1 MIRVVPKAELPLPPA
16 SERQTPSDGLLRL
29 PVVEASSLRGGVLAD
44 DSLIDVLASIRDGAQ
59 SRPDVHARTGLGRG
73 VVAQRVRD
81 LLDRGLVTDREV
93 GPSTGGRPP
102 RQLRFN
108 ADVGRLLVA
117 FVGATSLDVAITDV
131 TGAIIEQ
138 HAEESDVASGPA
150 PILERI
156 EELFDE
162 LLTRHRTAR
171 LWGIGIGIPGPVEFD
186 TGRPV
191 APPIMPGWDRYPIRP
206 RLTERYGVPVWVDND
221 ANVMALGEWRHGVAQ
236 GHNNVIFV
244 KIGSGIGAGLISDGL
259 LHRGAQGS
267 AGDVGHVQVT
277 DDAAILCRCG
287 NRGCLEAIVGGT
299 ALAREGERAAREGR
313 SPWLADVLR
322 RTGTITAR
330 DLSDGGS
337 YGDQTSIELLQTCGT
352 LVGKMLA
359 SMVNFFNP
367 SLIVLGGGVANAGDL
382 LLASTRQAIYGRSLP
397 LATRTLEVRTSELG
411 DLAGLLGAAT
421 MVLDE
426 LLSRELLPRW
436 LETGDPSAIA
446 REANR

>member
-1 MIRVVPKAELPLPPA
+1 VPKAELPTRPAYDRETPSEGRFRPPA
-16 SERQTPSDGLLRL
+16 AEHG
-29 PVVEASSLRGGVLAD
+29 AIRGGVLAD
-44 DSLIDVLASIRDGAQ
+44 ESLIEVLASIRDGAQ

-81 LLDRGLVTDREV
+81 LLDRGLVTDLEV
-93 GPSTGGRPP
+93 GTSTGGRPP

-131 TGAIIEQ
+131 AGAIIEQ
-138 HAEESDVASGPA
+138 RAEESDVASGPS

-162 LLTRHRTAR
+162 LLARHGTAR

-191 APPIMPGWDRYPIRP
+191 APPIMPGWDRYPIRA
-206 RLTERYGVPVWVDND
+206 RLTARYRVETWVDND

-236 GHNNVIFV
+236 GHRNVIFV

-267 AGDVGHVQVT
+267 AGDVGHVQVS
-277 DDAAILCRCG
+277 DDTSILCRCG

-299 ALAREGERAAREGR
+299 ALAREGERAARDGR

-330 DLSDGGS
+330 DLSAGGS
-337 YGDQTSIELLQTCGT
+337 FGDQTSIELLQSCGT

-367 SLIVLGGGVANAGDL
+367 SLIVLGGGVAKAGDL

-397 LATRTLEVRTSELG
+397 LATRTLEVQTSELG
-411 DLAGLLGAAT
+411 DQAGLLGAAT

-436 LETGDPSAIA
+436 LEAGHPSMIA
-446 REANR
+446 SGATR

>member
-1 MIRVVPKAELPLPPA
+1 MELVPKAELPTRN
-16 SERQTPSDGLLRL
+16 SYERETPIDGRFRPLAAEPGPIRD
-29 PVVEASSLRGGVLAD
+29 GVLAD
-44 DSLIDVLASIRDGAQ
+44 ESLIEVLASIRDGAQ
-59 SRPDVHARTGLGRG
+59 SRPDVHARTGLGRS
-73 VVAQRVRD
+73 VIAQRVRE
-81 LLDRGLVTDREV
+81 LLDRGLVIDRET

-108 ADVGRLLVA
+108 ADGGRLLVA

-131 TGAIIEQ
+131 GGTIIEQ
-138 HAEESDVASGPA
+138 RAEESDVASGPS
-150 PILERI
+150 PILDRI

-162 LLTRHRTAR
+162 LLAKHGSAR

-191 APPIMPGWDRYPIRP
+191 APPIMPGWDRYPIRA
-206 RLTERYGVPVWVDND
+206 RLTERFCVATWVDND
-221 ANVMALGEWRHGVAQ
+221 ANLMALGEWRHGVAQ
-236 GHNNVIFV
+236 GHSNVIFV

-267 AGDVGHVQVT
+267 AGDVGHVQVS
-277 DDAAILCRCG
+277 DDPSIVCRCG

-322 RTGTITAR
+322 RNGTITAR

-337 YGDQTSIELLQTCGT
+337 YGDQTSIELLQSCGT

-367 SLIVLGGGVANAGDL
+367 SLIVLGGGVAKAGDL

-397 LATRTLEVRTSELG
+397 LATRTLEVQTSDLG
-411 DLAGLLGAAT
+411 NLAGLHGAAT

-426 LLSRELLPRW
+426 LLSRDLLPRW
-436 LETGDPSAIA
+436 LEGGNPAVIA
-446 REANR
+446 AWANR